1 MVPTISIRS
10 HAFTV
15 VGLYATPMPKM
26 DPEGDGETDPV
37 GAGVTLPVGL
47 GDMVEV
53 SVGEGE
59 SEGVRLSVGVAVGL
73 WL

>member
-1 MVPTISIRS
+1 
-10 HAFTV
+10 
-15 VGLYATPMPKM
+15 MPKI
-26 DPEGDGETDPV
+26 DPEGDGDTDPV